1 MLRSAAVQRINQA
14 LGFRPSGNPLEGAI
28 ISALQE
34 AQRDLE
40 RGKTLPKF
48 LLQEGASFTLLA
60 GEYTAPLP
68 SGFIRVSDD
77 TPISTFP
84 PEVQFFPFTS
94 GQPSVYVIQNS
105 VINFLIPAAQDYTLY
120 WDYYKAADP
129 LTSDIENAWL
139 VSDSTTQRLG
149 APEWLIGEA
158 GLRIAMDLAN
168 QNAIGTF
175 TSMRQAGRAAC
186 FGEIVATEE
195 ASGPFQMG
203 ANL

>member
-1 MLRSAAVQRINQA
+1 MLRSDAVQRINRA
-14 LGFRPSGNPLEGAI
+14 LGFRPSGNPLEATI
-28 ISALQE
+28 ILALQE

-60 GEYTAPLP
+60 GEYTVPLP

-84 PEVQFFPFTS
+84 PEVQFFPITS
-94 GQPSVYVIQNS
+94 GESSVYVIQNS
-105 VINFLIPAAQDYTLY
+105 VINFIVPATQDYTLY
-120 WDYYKAADP
+120 WDYYKAADA

-139 VSDSTTQRLG
+139 VSDPTTPRLG

-158 GLRIAMDLAN
+158 GLRIAMDLGN
-168 QNAIGTF
+168 QNAIGIF

-186 FGEIVATEE
+186 FGEIIVFEE
-195 ASGPFQMG
+195 ASGPYQMG